1 MPLLPNPSER
11 WNIRAGRTPGLLLDV
26 RMAPHQFLAVI
37 GAAEVGLFDALRDG
51 PGDAASLAK
60 ATDSSPVGIEVLAKV
75 LVSLGYLDDEE
86 GHYALTEVSAKT
98 LPIDDMPV
106 IAAFLKEGVRQSLD
120 IARVVREN
128 PPGGVLGW
136 GAIRSGEMALGYHA
150 LMRWLASSVVDEVA
164 RRATFPRAARRLLD
178 VGGAHGLYT
187 MALCR
192 KYPLLQGT
200 ILDLPAGLASARQTL
215 PLNPDVSDR
224 IELVQ
229 GDFNQEDLP
238 EGQDVVF
245 LANIVHGQ
253 TAENNAE
260 LFQKVGRAM
269 ERRGVVLILEQVP
282 DVPQTPLGKG
292 IAAIFG
298 LMLYLFSSGQA
309 YPYPT
314 LTGWLED
321 AGFGDI
327 KRQELRVAPGF
338 SLVSARKRPR

>member
-1 MPLLPNPSER
+1 M
-11 WNIRAGRTPGLLLDV
+11 
-26 RMAPHQFLAVI
+26 
-37 GAAEVGLFDALRDG
+37 
-51 PGDAASLAK
+51 K
-60 ATDSSPVGIEVLAKV
+60 
-75 LVSLGYLDDEE
+75 
-86 GHYALTEVSAKT
+86 
-98 LPIDDMPV
+98 
-106 IAAFLKEGVRQSLD
+106 
-120 IARVVREN
+120 
-128 PPGGVLGW
+128 
-136 GAIRSGEMALGYHA
+136 
-150 LMRWLASSVVDEVA
+150 VA

-178 VGGAHGLYT
+178 VGGAHGFYT

-200 ILDLPAGLASARQTL
+200 ISDLPAGLASARQTF
-215 PLNPDVSDR
+215 PLNPDDSGR
-224 IELVQ
+224 IELMQ
-229 GDFNQEDLP
+229 GNFNQEELP

-253 TAENNAE
+253 TVENNAE

-338 SLVSARKRPR
+338 SLVSARKRP